1 MLTARAKILC
11 SVPSGRKHS
20 FEQKWCFKAAGTTLA
35 LVLICPALRRARTAR
50 RRDADSPAQPSQP
63 PAGTSAWSQVLPTSF
78 PMDTLLLL
86 GCWMAPQASVSPRPL
101 HWATSPTGTHGPQL
115 RTQGWGST
123 LRAEAMMWSTLLP
136 LPQQQDT
143 KQLPGEGRGEGAML
157 LQSLR
162 ETQRCTPQHSRTVLP
177 PALQARG
184 CPALPTP
191 GTRHR
196 AALPRLA
203 AGSSCQPAL
212 QARTARPGSQLPCWF
227 LPPSAET
234 QPRPCWVVQDGVGQ
248 CEVVQDA
255 SPGTP
260 ARAGPGRRWR
270 IPPTISETRHGHT
283 EPCPAPGAAVSSSTS
298 TLPVSQP
305 LPVSPPRR
313 PPLTPSVLPLSWCSR
328 GAPGCPRQWGG
339 HPGGGRGHFQRVA
352 SGKGPRA
359 APAGSGP
366 ALLSCC

>member
-1 MLTARAKILC
+1 MVLQGGWNHSSFGTHLSCSAKG
-11 SVPSGRKHS
+11 SH
-20 FEQKWCFKAAGTTLA
+20 
-35 LVLICPALRRARTAR
+35 RTPQGCGQP
-50 RRDADSPAQPSQP
+50 SPAQPTPRRDLSTESSASHLLP
-63 PAGTSAWSQVLPTSF
+63 HGHAASPGVLDGTSGQCESPATALGHIPYRYPRSPAPHPGLGQHPQSRSNDVEHAASSPSAAGHKAAARGGQRRGSDAAPVTEGDAAMYPT
-78 PMDTLLLL
+78 
-86 GCWMAPQASVSPRPL
+86 A
-101 HWATSPTGTHGPQL
+101 
-115 RTQGWGST
+115 
-123 LRAEAMMWSTLLP
+123 
-136 LPQQQDT
+136 QQDRAS
-143 KQLPGEGRGEGAML
+143 PG
-157 LQSLR
+157 
-162 ETQRCTPQHSRTVLP
+162 
-177 PALQARG
+177 
-184 CPALPTP
+184 TP
-191 GTRHR
+191 GTGLPCAPHARHTTQGSTSQ
-196 AALPRLA
+196 
-203 AGSSCQPAL
+203 AGSRELLPASTPGTDSPPWQPAPL
-212 QARTARPGSQLPCWF
+212 LVPAPLSGDAA
-227 LPPSAET
+227 PSMLGGAG
-234 QPRPCWVVQDGVGQ
+234 R

-298 TLPVSQP
+298 TLPVSRP
-305 LPVSPPRR
+305 LPGSPPRR

>member
-35 LVLICPALRRARTAR
+35 LVLICPALRRVRTAR

-78 PMDTLLLL
+78 PTDTLLLL

-123 LRAEAMMWSTLLP
+123 LRAEATTWSTLLP

-162 ETQRCTPQHSRTVLP
+162 ETQRCTPQRSRTVLP

-234 QPRPCWVVQDGVGQ
+234 QPRPCWVVQDGVRWYRTPPRAPQPEQVQEGGGGSPPPSAKQGMAILSHALLPGQ
-248 CEVVQDA
+248 P
-255 SPGTP
+255 SPL
-260 ARAGPGRRWR
+260 
-270 IPPTISETRHGHT
+270 PPPLS
-283 EPCPAPGAAVSSSTS
+283 PCPS
-298 TLPVSQP
+298 
-305 LPVSPPRR
+305 
-313 PPLTPSVLPLSWCSR
+313 
-328 GAPGCPRQWGG
+328 
-339 HPGGGRGHFQRVA
+339 HFQ
-352 SGKGPRA
+352 SLLHA
-359 APAGSGP
+359 ALPSP
-366 ALLSCC
+366 HPFSR